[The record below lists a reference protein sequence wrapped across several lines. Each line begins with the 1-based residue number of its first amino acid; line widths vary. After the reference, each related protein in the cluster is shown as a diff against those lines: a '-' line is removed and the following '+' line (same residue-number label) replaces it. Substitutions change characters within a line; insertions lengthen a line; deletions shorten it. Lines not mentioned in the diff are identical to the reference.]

1 MGFEGTWWKNA
12 SSGHDSLLFNLKYDP
27 FEMDNLFDANKEFG
41 RKLFNEMEKE
51 YFNLGELPPS
61 IYIRTPADE
70 SHLEYLNLKN
80 ISK

>member
-1 MGFEGTWWKNA
+1 
-12 SSGHDSLLFNLKYDP
+12 
-27 FEMDNLFDANKEFG
+27 MDNLFDANKEFA